1 MSTKLITISAAIF
14 FIVFLAGCEKEN
26 AGPKIGFKL
35 KSVNGTDFK
44 LNDNVVFKFEFIPK
58 TEQAD
63 TLFVIRRFYTCSFIP
78 KPDTLK
84 AEFPQFPNNGKAELE
99 YAFTIGQGGF
109 FNDICYNP
117 LNGARRTDSLNYVFW
132 VKDKDGNV
140 SDTVISPKIILR
152 RP

>member
-1 MSTKLITISAAIF
+1 MRAKLITISAAIF
-14 FIVFLAGCEKEN
+14 FIAFLVSCEKDN
-26 AGPKIGFKL
+26 AGPKIGFSL
-35 KSVNGTDFK
+35 KSVNGTDFT
-44 LNDNVVFKFEFIPK
+44 LNDNVVFKFEFTPK

-78 KPDTLK
+78 NPDTLK
-84 AEFPQFPNNGKAELE
+84 AEFPEFPNNGKAELE

-109 FNDICYNP
+109 FNDMCYN
-117 LNGARRTDSLNYVFW
+117 GTSVRRTDSLNYVFW

-140 SDTVISPKIILR
+140 SDTIVSPKIILR

>member
-1 MSTKLITISAAIF
+1 MKAKLISISTAIF
-14 FIVFLAGCEKEN
+14 FIVLMIGCKKES

-35 KSVNGTDFK
+35 KSVNGTDFT
-44 LNDNVVFKFEFIPK
+44 LNDHVVFKFEFTPK

-63 TLFVIRRFYTCSFIP
+63 TLFVVRRFYTCSFIP
-78 KPDTLK
+78 VPDTLDF
-84 AEFPQFPNNGKAELE
+84 EFPEFPNEGKAELE
-99 YAFTIGQGGF
+99 YAFTVGQGGL
-109 FNDICYNP
+109 FNDICYNG
-117 LNGARRTDSLNYVFW
+117 LSVRRTDSLNYVFW